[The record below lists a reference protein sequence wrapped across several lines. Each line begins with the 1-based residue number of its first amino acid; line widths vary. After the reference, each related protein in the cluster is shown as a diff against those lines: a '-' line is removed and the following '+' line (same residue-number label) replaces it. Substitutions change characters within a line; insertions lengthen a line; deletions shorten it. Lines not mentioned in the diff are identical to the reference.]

1 MLKLLA
7 HLVLALTL
15 VASKHGVSRNEEV
28 EYEELKRKGHV
39 AVQPGNSVLF
49 NGKDGNRLKTLDE
62 CKVACTV
69 TDGCYSFS
77 HCSYR
82 RHPHLNTCWLKD
94 LILTGNEQTKRN
106 SVCTTYY
113 ARVPTGP
120 PTSPPSPALTNTC
133 GNGVKYTYAND
144 FTEVELCGNGK
155 RFFYTDRYENKT
167 SCINSAITETD
178 YCWWDTTVQSNCL
191 KSSEC
196 VWLTD
201 KIDQGLCYC
210 SVSTDCEACNGQ
222 TPSPTVNT
230 ATSQCPKNCKKYYL
244 GCVGM
249 YCDCLSGC
257 TSPEEAGCSEPVNA
271 GCYIYYTNTSSPNPT
286 KSLSES
292 PTNTPTVNPTV
303 APTDSPTNYPTFSPS
318 ALPSISPTESPTL
331 SPTKLPT
338 KLPEGIGARDDLG
351 FCSRSNRCSVG
362 QGDCDSNSDCAPG
375 LICGRDN
382 CQKFNSKALSWTDC
396 CIRKLSLTSRSKTGW
411 VNKWGRVLDWSAGS
425 NRMITGF
432 FSEHSKHR
440 KDRRWAVYTAAA
452 KGVTCKPQGLSRYVN
467 GWDHPLTFVCPD
479 NQALYGV
486 YSVYNKHRRDRRW
499 SFNCCE
505 VSSNAYL
512 KRGYWTN
519 YRNNWKKGL
528 NFRCL
533 PTQVLVGLGSY
544 HNNHHEDRRWKFYC
558 ADLINFN

>member
-1 MLKLLA
+1 MLKLLV
-7 HLVLALTL
+7 HLVLALNL
-15 VASKHGVSRNEEV
+15 VASEGGVSRHENV
-28 EYEELKRKGHV
+28 EYVQLGQKGNV
-39 AVQPGNSVLF
+39 AAHLGNSVLY
-49 NGKDGNRLKTLDE
+49 NGNGRIRVRTLEE
-62 CKVACTV
+62 CKDACTV
-69 TDGCYSFS
+69 TDQCLSFYYCTG
-77 HCSYR
+77 HH
-82 RHPHLNTCWLKD
+82 RHFNTCWLMVRT
-94 LILTGNEQTKRN
+94 LYGNELTRRN
-106 SVCTTYY
+106 SVCTSYY
-113 ARVPTGP
+113 ARVPTGL
-120 PTSPPSPALTNTC
+120 PTSAPSPAFMKTC
-133 GNGVKYTYAND
+133 ENGAKYTYTND
-144 FTEVELCGNGK
+144 FTEVKLCGNGK
-155 RFFYTDRYENKT
+155 RFIYTDRYENKT
-167 SCINSAITETD
+167 SCINSATTETD
-178 YCWWDTTVQSNCL
+178 YCWWDTTMQSNCL
-191 KSSEC
+191 ESSEC
-196 VWLTD
+196 VWLTE

-210 SVSTDCEACNGQ
+210 SVSTTDCEACYRQ
-222 TPSPTVNT
+222 TPAPTVNT
-230 ATSQCPKNCKKYYL
+230 ATSLCPNNCKKYYL

-249 YCDCLSGC
+249 YCDCLRGC
-257 TSPEEAGCSEPVNA
+257 TSPEEAGCSAPVNA
-271 GCYIYYTNTSSPNPT
+271 GCYIYYTNSSSP
-286 KSLSES
+286 S
-292 PTNTPTVNPTV
+292 PTNSPTVNPTV
-303 APTDSPTNYPTFSPS
+303 APTVLPTDSPTNYPTFFPS
-318 ALPSISPTESPTL
+318 ALPTISPTESPAALPTL
-331 SPTKLPT
+331 SPTPQV
-338 KLPEGIGARDDLG
+338 PQGIGARDDLG
-351 FCSRSNRCSVG
+351 YCTQSRKCSVG